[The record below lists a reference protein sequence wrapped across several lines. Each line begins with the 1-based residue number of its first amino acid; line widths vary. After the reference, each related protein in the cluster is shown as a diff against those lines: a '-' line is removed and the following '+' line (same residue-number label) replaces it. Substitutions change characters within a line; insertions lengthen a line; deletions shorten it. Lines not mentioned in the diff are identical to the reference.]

1 MAAAPMI
8 RICVRLGFYRHD
20 PVGVHI
26 GGYRTLPNQLMVTL
40 RRRLT
45 GCRRPKMDEQACM
58 PP

>member
-26 GGYRTLPNQLMVTL
+26 GGYL
-40 RRRLT
+40 RGERE
-45 GCRRPKMDEQACM
+45 D
-58 PP
+58 